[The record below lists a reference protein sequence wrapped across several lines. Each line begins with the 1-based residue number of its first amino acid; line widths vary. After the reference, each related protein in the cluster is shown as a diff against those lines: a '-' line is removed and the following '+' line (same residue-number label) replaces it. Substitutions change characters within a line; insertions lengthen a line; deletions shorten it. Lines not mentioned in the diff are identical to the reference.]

1 VIPGRTGH
9 TPAVRTV
16 VCIPTYNEIDS
27 LPVTLAALRSAVPD
41 ADVLVIDDASP
52 DGTGA
57 WAQARAGEDPSVHVL
72 HRAGKE
78 GLGPAYRAGFAWAL
92 ARGYDVVCEMDAD
105 GSHPPQR
112 LPQLLGA
119 VAGGADLAIGSRWVP
134 GGRVAN
140 WPLSR
145 QLISRAGNLYT
156 RLALGIGVR
165 DATAGYRAFRR
176 EALAAVPLDD
186 VASSGYCFQ
195 IDMTWRVL
203 RAGGRV
209 VEVPITFVERE
220 AGVSKMSRD
229 IVVEALTRV
238 TVWGLRDRL
247 ARLRAAAGRLARDRA
262 ADREVRP
269 TS

>member
-1 VIPGRTGH
+1 MR
-9 TPAVRTV
+9 AV

-27 LPVTLAALRSAVPD
+27 LPVTLAALREAVPA

-52 DGTGA
+52 DGTGS
-57 WAQARAGEDPSVHVL
+57 WADARAAVDPAVHVL
-72 HRAGKE
+72 HRTGKE

-92 ARGYDVVCEMDAD
+92 ERGYDVVCEMDAD
-105 GSHPPQR
+105 GSHPPDR
-112 LPQLLGA
+112 LPQLLEA

-176 EALAAVPLDD
+176 RALEAVPLAE

-238 TVWGLRDRL
+238 TVWGVRDRL
-247 ARLRAAAGRLARDRA
+247 ARLRAVARRVSGREPG
-262 ADREVRP
+262 DREVRP

>member
-1 VIPGRTGH
+1 M
-9 TPAVRTV
+9 RTV

-27 LPVTLAALRSAVPD
+27 LPVTLGALREAVPD
-41 ADVLVIDDASP
+41 ADILVIDDASP

-57 WAQARAGEDPSVHVL
+57 WADARAAEDPAVHVL
-72 HRAGKE
+72 HRTGKE
-78 GLGPAYRAGFAWAL
+78 GIGPAYRAGFAWAL

-105 GSHPPQR
+105 GSHLPR
-112 LPQLLGA
+112 YLPQLLDA
-119 VAGGADLAIGSRWVP
+119 VAAGADLAIGSRWVP

-145 QLISRAGNLYT
+145 RLISRGGNLYA
-156 RLALGIGVR
+156 RLALGIAVR
-165 DATAGYRAFRR
+165 DATAGYRAFRGGS
-176 EALAAVPLDD
+176 LAALPLAE

-203 RAGGRV
+203 RTGGRV

-238 TVWGLRDRL
+238 TVWGLRDRA
-247 ARLRAAAGRLARDRA
+247 ARVRAVARRVAGRR